1 MMKDSFKKD
10 LNSLELNDECILR
23 ILNSLLM
30 KSERLLKISKDILFI
45 LFEHVFLNKTLT
57 SL

>member
-1 MMKDSFKKD
+1 MKDSFKKD
-10 LNSLELNDECILR
+10 LNSLELNDESILR

-30 KSERLLKISKDILFI
+30 KSERLLKILKDILFI
-45 LFEHVFLNKTLT
+45 LFELVFLNKTLT